1 MLRMTTSPLA
11 ADFSGCWDTRWLDL
25 LAGCQGLP
33 EQIAA
38 LRRASIVCV
47 LGRAPP
53 GRVPWPRPAGKF
65 IGSVFVGRHLVV
77 RNALLGERLR

>member
-1 MLRMTTSPLA
+1 M
-11 ADFSGCWDTRWLDL
+11 DL

-77 RNALLGERLR
+77 RNALLRERLG